1 MGIFRLSIAVSFL
14 LLTGCQTKE
23 AASGPKIFGSLYVRY
38 LQDGGLLKAEASFFK
53 GDSAQHAKP
62 ITILGGVSFQSSGME
77 HRNIQDKLIRY
88 QYETTVVY
96 PDEFTFQ
103 VQDDQGKSHQFQL
116 QMPPVSQFILADTI
130 YLDREMTLELLPAP
144 QSPEEEVAFL
154 FTDQTGKASLL
165 EIPPPISH
173 TLTLMP
179 AQLNRLA
186 PGTYQLYLV
195 KKRKNFVNEGVY
207 RISCEVE
214 YYTEVKEV
222 VIRMPAD

>member
-88 QYETTVVY
+88 QYETTAVY

-144 QSPEEEVAFL
+144 QSPRRRSCFSFHRSDREGLPARNTTPYFSHIDPDARSVKPASARHLPTLFGEE
-154 FTDQTGKASLL
+154 
-165 EIPPPISH
+165 
-173 TLTLMP
+173 
-179 AQLNRLA
+179 
-186 PGTYQLYLV
+186 
-195 KKRKNFVNEGVY
+195 
-207 RISCEVE
+207 
-214 YYTEVKEV
+214 TEKF
-222 VIRMPAD
+222 RQ